1 MFAYLINFYASSLFF
16 LLARLLTSTFPFIIK
31 DFISKLMNSKS
42 NRKSGLGKALRN
54 KLEKKKVVDMGDRA
68 PIFYQ

>member
-1 MFAYLINFYASSLFF
+1 
-16 LLARLLTSTFPFIIK
+16 
-31 DFISKLMNSKS
+31 MNSKS